1 MTHKGPVKK
10 VLIVDDSPL
19 LQTLVKDSLLR
30 EDMDLSIGQA
40 FNCKEAAELIAS
52 FKPETL
58 ILDIGLPDGSGIE
71 ILQKIKKDNHE
82 IKVIMFTNFPSGEF
96 KNDCMELGADHFI
109 NKSDLTELIKIIT
122 R

>member
-1 MTHKGPVKK
+1 MTHKGPAKK

-30 EDMDLSIGQA
+30 ENKDLSIGQA
-40 FNCKEAAELIAS
+40 FNCKEAFELIDS

-58 ILDIGLPDGSGIE
+58 ILDIALPDGSGIE
-71 ILQKIKKDNHE
+71 ILQKIKRDNHL
-82 IKVIMFTNFPSGEF
+82 IKVIMFTSFPSREF
-96 KNDCMELGADHFI
+96 KNDCMELGADHFF
-109 NKSDLTELIKIIT
+109 NKSDLNELIKITT